1 MRYLPTRQLAL
12 LFALALPGLAAAA
25 NYTVQPE
32 SSTLGFTG
40 DFQGSE
46 FEGNFGKWTALIRY
60 DAADLGQSK
69 FDVTVDMTSAST
81 GDSDR
86 DQALPGADFFN
97 AMAYP
102 TAHFVSTGFRRL
114 GGQRVIADG
123 TLSLR
128 GVSKPLSL
136 EVTFTP
142 QGTGATLDVSGT
154 LNRLDYGVGGG
165 EYADT
170 SVIGATVKVTAHLT
184 LAPK

>member
-25 NYTVQPE
+25 NYTVQPG

-102 TAHFVSTGFRRL
+102 TAHFVSTGFRRAARRARRPCQHRL
-114 GGQRVIADG
+114 SPAWRPAGDRRRHAVAARSEQTAQPGGHLHPAGHRRHARRQRHAEPAR
-123 TLSLR
+123 LR
-128 GVSKPLSL
+128 
-136 EVTFTP
+136 
-142 QGTGATLDVSGT
+142 
-154 LNRLDYGVGGG
+154 RRRR
-165 EYADT
+165 
-170 SVIGATVKVTAHLT
+170 
-184 LAPK
+184 